1 MIGRP
6 TLVGSGLFETR
17 LDPAVLTG
25 MANPNVTFGT
35 TSAMLH
41 SSRSTSML
49 GGFGLMT
56 PSGGGSSSFLGSGKS
71 AKKGAGSGR
80 LSSGSF
86 LGLGG
91 SIDGSLIGTG
101 SSGIGTM
108 GTAGG
113 WSSSASSAR
122 KRPGA
127 PLEDFDADE
136 GYSVGGGSSSAG
148 GEGGIALKEELSPP
162 PPVSASKG
170 TKSKGAKSTTSKSTS
185 KKSSKKSS
193 AASTSAGVATTSSS
207 GPLFATPL
215 AAKRIKFEF
224 DSD

>member
-1 MIGRP
+1 
-6 TLVGSGLFETR
+6 
-17 LDPAVLTG
+17 

-56 PSGGGSSSFLGSGKS
+56 PSGGSSSFLGSGKS
-71 AKKGAGSGR
+71 AKKGAGSR

-108 GTAGG
+108 GHEEQGG
-113 WSSSASSAR
+113 KVHNEQKYQQKVLEEVLCSATSA
-122 KRPGA
+122 
-127 PLEDFDADE
+127 
-136 GYSVGGGSSSAG
+136 
-148 GEGGIALKEELSPP
+148 
-162 PPVSASKG
+162 
-170 TKSKGAKSTTSKSTS
+170 
-185 KKSSKKSS
+185 
-193 AASTSAGVATTSSS
+193 AGVATTSSS

>member
-1 MIGRP
+1 
-6 TLVGSGLFETR
+6 
-17 LDPAVLTG
+17 
-25 MANPNVTFGT
+25 
-35 TSAMLH
+35 
-41 SSRSTSML
+41 ML

-56 PSGGGSSSFLGSGKS
+56 PSGGSSSSFLGSGKS

-193 AASTSAGVATTSSS
+193 AASSSAGVATTSSS